1 MLEEWLFMGTKKPNS
16 TIKPTPLRLNNV
28 AGCSFLI
35 TFFVEFEILFERGKL
50 NRTPSIIS
58 KMQLVYLDE

>member
-1 MLEEWLFMGTKKPNS
+1 VSINGPVHLTR
-16 TIKPTPLRLNNV
+16 LRLNNV

-58 KMQLVYLDE
+58 KMQLVYIDE